1 MFLIGQAEYLRSC
14 ECMGSCLA
22 IERSMKSRTFEC
34 GPSPC
39 GTCTSTWCIDFISVS
54 RPFQFFTTLLVI
66 LNPNGRMPKKKGGG
80 GSHNLLLS
88 IRYHRLSGQKSVQ
101 GTPIIIHCA
110 EQRDVKSEFVALWS
124 PFQLHLSSL
133 FHYRNLTPQV
143 QRAWPENSP
152 RQSSWLKDVTLG
164 CEMDVLLLF
173 FWGGAVEY
181 NLMTFSLVNLTLVL
195 VFPALL
201 SSVSHMANSPPITFT
216 LAHSQIR
223 WTT

>member
-1 MFLIGQAEYLRSC
+1 ME
-14 ECMGSCLA
+14 E
-22 IERSMKSRTFEC
+22 
-34 GPSPC
+34 
-39 GTCTSTWCIDFISVS
+39 W
-54 RPFQFFTTLLVI
+54 
-66 LNPNGRMPKKKGGG
+66 KKKRWGR
-80 GSHNLLLS
+80 LS
-88 IRYHRLSGQKSVQ
+88 QSVAVYIRYHRLSGQKSVQ

-110 EQRDVKSEFVALWS
+110 EQRDVRSEFAAFWS
-124 PFQLHLSSL
+124 PFQLHLSSV

-173 FWGGAVEY
+173 FFGGCWIQF
-181 NLMTFSLVNLTLVL
+181 NDFLLVNLTLVL

>member
-173 FWGGAVEY
+173 FWGGGCWIQFNDFLFGE
-181 NLMTFSLVNLTLVL
+181 LDIS
-195 VFPALL
+195 
-201 SSVSHMANSPPITFT
+201 SSVSSTSIFSFSHGQLSSHNFYFGTF
-216 LAHSQIR
+216 SD
-223 WTT
+223 